1 MKRLISASLALI
13 AAFIVFACTPIESE
27 RTDSVAADTDGVLQT
42 FEKRVSGLDDGD
54 IDLWL
59 SAHAT
64 GVRFMNPAGPDIVGI
79 ESLRAWGQPFFDG
92 FTMKFNE
99 TIEELEVSGT
109 VVYVRYQSDGQ
120 MTPKEGGTEIESHQ
134 TGLLVFRLDDD
145 GEWRITH
152 NIWTSP
158 VIPEESE

>member
-1 MKRLISASLALI
+1 MIRLMSASLALI
-13 AAFIVFACTPIESE
+13 AVSMVFACTPTESE
-27 RTDSVAADTDGVLQT
+27 RAGNVTANSDGVLKAY
-42 FEKRVSGLDDGD
+42 ENRVSGLEDGD
-54 IDLWL
+54 IELWL
-59 SAHAT
+59 SAHAS
-64 GVRFMNPAGPDIVGI
+64 GVRFMNPAGADIVGI

-109 VVYVRYQSDGQ
+109 VAYVRYQSDGQ